1 MAGGESSLAPP
12 LAGACYRP
20 NPHALTLAPALAL
33 ALTLTLTL
41 TLTLART
48 LTLALTLVLALVLA
62 LALALAL
69 TLALALSRSVLQTVL
84 WVDEVGVACDLSSLV
99 HAQVHEL
106 HLKLHLSCT

>member
-1 MAGGESSLAPP
+1 MAGGESSLDPP
-12 LAGACYRP
+12 LAGACHRP

-48 LTLALTLVLALVLA
+48 LTLALTL
-62 LALALAL
+62 ALAL
-69 TLALALSRSVLQTVL
+69 TLTLALSRSVLQTVL

>member
-1 MAGGESSLAPP
+1 MLTKTCDSTTLTPDKFDLATLTVVDGKVNPTFALFLGLFLALVLSLA
-12 LAGACYRP
+12 L
-20 NPHALTLAPALAL
+20 ALAL
-33 ALTLTLTL
+33 ALTL
-41 TLTLART
+41 A
-48 LTLALTLVLALVLA
+48 LA
-62 LALALAL
+62 LALALTL